1 MQNLIV
7 HPGSATLFLHGPAHA
22 RERADLSPTPADR
35 PAPPVSGIAARH
47 CAAAHPSDASLP
59 RSVRQTRAR
68 AAHVAHERRAR
79 ATAGRRP
86 PVGARPHGTPA
97 PRGTPTP
104 GPPPFPS
111 SLSPSVA
118 LPPSRSLPARA
129 APLVLLSPLLSD
141 TSSRAPEPPHRSPH
155 PDRRLQPP
163 AAPSPSR
170 IPTEH
175 RSRSPLP
182 GELLPELPIPAISC
196 NILTPLPLQCY
207 RTPHP
212 PSPPTGAPSPPTNA
226 AARCRLHRLT
236 VDPPFRCASALS
248 SLPDTFPVTPSR
260 SPATPCRRRATA
272 EPPASTPPRR
282 PMHGLHVVTAPAR
295 TLQQAAQ
302 AGCPAGLGCQAVAP
316 PAFRPTVRG
325 RPPRPVGSNLGP
337 ISARYC
343 AEDFKC
349 FSNCFK

>member
-22 RERADLSPTPADR
+22 RERADLPPTPADR

-68 AAHVAHERRAR
+68 AAHVAHECCAR

-86 PVGARPHGTPA
+86 PVEARPHGTPA

-118 LPPSRSLPARA
+118 LPLSRSLPAHA
-129 APLVLLSPLLSD
+129 APLVLPSPLLSD

-182 GELLPELPIPAISC
+182 GKLLPELPILEISC
-196 NILTPLPLQCY
+196 NIPTPLPLQCY

-212 PSPPTGAPSPPTNA
+212 PSPPTGAPSPPTND

-236 VDPPFRCASALS
+236 VDPATSMPLCR
-248 SLPDTFPVTPSR
+248 
-260 SPATPCRRRATA
+260 PA
-272 EPPASTPPRR
+272 
-282 PMHGLHVVTAPAR
+282 HGLRVVTAPAR
-295 TLQQAAQ
+295 AR
-302 AGCPAGLGCQAVAP
+302 CSRPRRPVAP
-316 PAFRPTVRG
+316 LGWAARPWPSQRFGRPRVVGRHAPWALASGRFRPGTV
-325 RPPRPVGSNLGP
+325 PRILNV
-337 ISARYC
+337 
-343 AEDFKC
+343 
-349 FSNCFK
+349 FSVVLNSRN